1 MSGLLQPA
9 SELIT
14 ELARPLARALD
25 LPHLPEHA
33 PVLLTAFAGFFWLHL
48 VGAPALSRRLAPQS
62 YTALKSRRQVNNWN
76 IQVVSLLHV
85 FVVLPLAVRCLDS
98 PALAADK
105 ATGWDPR
112 VGTVYAVACGYFL
125 WDVADAI
132 MHFSGDMDF
141 LLHGVSCLMIYMLT
155 FRPYLAYYG
164 CRFLV
169 WETSTIFLNIH
180 RFLDKT
186 GQTGTTL
193 QWINGLLLLGS
204 FFGARIAYGWYMT
217 AQFWQTL
224 YAAYTSGAMP
234 WYYIAFYL
242 AGNVTLN
249 SLNAIWLYKMV
260 NALRK
265 RFDADIKPGADAHTN
280 GKAKHGQAAKNGKA
294 E

>member
-1 MSGLLQPA
+1 MS
-9 SELIT
+9 LIVQTVSDLVT

-33 PVLLTAFAGFFWLHL
+33 PLLLASFGGFLWLHL
-48 VGAPALSRRLAPQS
+48 IGAPALSRALAPVS
-62 YTALKSRRQVNNWN
+62 YGTLKSRRQVNNWN

-85 FVVLPLAVRCLDS
+85 FIVLPLAVRCLDS

-105 ATGWDPR
+105 AFGWDPR
-112 VGTVYAVACGYFL
+112 VGQVYAVACGYFL
-125 WDVADAI
+125 WDVFDAVI
-132 MHFSGDMDF
+132 NFSGDADF
-141 LLHGVSCLMIYMLT
+141 LIHGKSRCSRCVSNL
-155 FRPYLAYYG
+155 RPYLAYYG

-186 GQTGTTL
+186 GQTGTTF
-193 QWINGLLLLGS
+193 QWINGVLLLGT
-204 FFGARIAYGWYMT
+204 FFGARIAYGYYMT

-224 YAAYTSGAMP
+224 YSVYTSGTMP
-234 WYYIAFYL
+234 WYYVAFYL
-242 AGNVTLN
+242 LGNVALN

-260 NALRK
+260 YALRR
-265 RFDADIKPGADAHTN
+265 RFDADVKPAVETHVNGN
-280 GKAKHGQAAKNGKA
+280 GKFKNGKV